1 MVIKQRCLMNKEYL
15 KEYSLLPINFNT
27 DEIWNFIPLAEQLHI
42 VPIIGQ
48 EMYNEL
54 LDQVENNEVTPE
66 NASLLLQI
74 YPFEGLAIMEVSM
87 PYIAFHITEI
97 GITKG
102 SSENSDSVTTN
113 DINYLTNYV
122 RSQMVPYKE
131 RLIEFISQ
139 NSELYPN
146 IKIEKKC
153 EKQTTNG
160 RVYGFN
166 QINTDVD
173 YNRLTNGS
181 LSQNFVDFIWHFEN

>member
-1 MVIKQRCLMNKEYL
+1 MVIKQRTLFNKEYL
-15 KEYSLLPINFNT
+15 KEYSLLPTNFNT

-48 EMYNEL
+48 EMYKEL

-87 PYIAFHITEI
+87 PYIAYHITEV

-122 RSQMVPYKE
+122 RSQMTPCKE

-139 NSELYPN
+139 NSELYPS
-146 IKIEKKC
+146 IKIEHKC
-153 EKQTTNG
+153 EKQITNG

-173 YNRLTNGS
+173 GNRLSNGS
-181 LSQNFVDFIWHFEN
+181 LSGNIMDSIWRFD

>member
-48 EMYNEL
+48 EMYKEL

-87 PYIAFHITEI
+87 PYIAFHITEV

-113 DINYLTNYV
+113 DVNYLTNYV

-181 LSQNFVDFIWHFEN
+181 LSQNFVDFIWRFD

>member
-87 PYIAFHITEI
+87 PYIAFHITEV

-181 LSQNFVDFIWHFEN
+181 LSQNFVDFVWRFD

>member
-48 EMYNEL
+48 EMYKEL

-87 PYIAFHITEI
+87 PYIAFHITEV

-102 SSENSDSVTTN
+102 SSENSESINTN

-173 YNRLTNGS
+173 YNRLSNGS
-181 LSQNFVDFIWHFEN
+181 LSQNFVDFIWRFN

>member
-48 EMYNEL
+48 EMYKEL

-87 PYIAFHITEI
+87 PYIAYHITEV

-122 RSQMVPYKE
+122 RSQMTPCKE

-139 NSELYPN
+139 NSELYPS
-146 IKIEKKC
+146 IKIEHKC
-153 EKQTTNG
+153 EKQITNG

-173 YNRLTNGS
+173 YNRLSNGS
-181 LSQNFVDFIWHFEN
+181 LSGNIMDSIWRFD

>member
-66 NASLLLQI
+66 NSSLLLQI

-87 PYIAFHITEI
+87 PYIAFHITEV

-181 LSQNFVDFIWHFEN
+181 LSQNFVDFIWRFN

>member
-87 PYIAFHITEI
+87 PYIAFHITEV

-139 NSELYPN
+139 NSKLYPN

-181 LSQNFVDFIWHFEN
+181 LSQNFVDFIWQFN

>member
-48 EMYNEL
+48 EMYKEL

-87 PYIAFHITEI
+87 PYIAFHITEV

-181 LSQNFVDFIWHFEN
+181 LSQNFVDFIWRFD

>member
-48 EMYNEL
+48 EMYKEL

-87 PYIAFHITEI
+87 PYIAFHITEV

-181 LSQNFVDFIWHFEN
+181 LSQNFVDFIWHFKN

>member
-87 PYIAFHITEI
+87 PYIAFHITEV

-173 YNRLTNGS
+173 YNRLTNSS
-181 LSQNFVDFIWHFEN
+181 LSQNFVDFIWRFN

>member
-48 EMYNEL
+48 EMYNKL

-87 PYIAFHITEI
+87 PYIAFHITEV

-181 LSQNFVDFIWHFEN
+181 LSQNFVDFIWRFD

>member
-48 EMYNEL
+48 EMYKEL

-87 PYIAFHITEI
+87 PYIAFHITEV

-160 RVYGFN
+160 RVYGFK

-181 LSQNFVDFIWHFEN
+181 LSQNFVDFIWRFD

>member
-87 PYIAFHITEI
+87 PYIAFHITEV

-153 EKQTTNG
+153 EKQITNG

-181 LSQNFVDFIWHFEN
+181 LSQNFVDFIWRFN